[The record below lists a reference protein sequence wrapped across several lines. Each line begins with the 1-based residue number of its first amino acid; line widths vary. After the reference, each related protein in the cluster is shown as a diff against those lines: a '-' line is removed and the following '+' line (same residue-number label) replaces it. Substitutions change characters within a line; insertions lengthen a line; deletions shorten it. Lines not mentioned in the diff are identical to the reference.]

1 MTANPYPLG
10 LRLAG
15 RRVVVVGGG
24 AVATRRVPALLDA
37 GADVLLVSPELTPAL
52 RAHVDAGRLHWEPRR
67 FIPTDLDGAWLVQ
80 VAVDDRAAAAAVSAA
95 AAERRIFCV
104 RADDRAAATAWTPA
118 VTRHGPVTVA
128 VLGGGDPRR
137 AMTVRDAIRDLL
149 AARPPAPPTGPGYP
163 GAAAPAGGGGDA
175 RGVAAAGAGRVALV
189 GAGPGDPELI
199 TVKGWRL
206 LTGAD
211 VVVADRLVPGL
222 LLDEL
227 RPDVELV
234 DASKI
239 PYGPSRAQEEI
250 NRILVDRALAGKFVV
265 RLKGGDPYVFGR
277 GGEELLACA
286 EAGVP
291 VTVVPGVTSAI
302 AVPAVAGIPV
312 THRAVAHEFTV
323 VSGHVAPDSPGSLV
337 RWDALARLRGTLVI
351 LMGLKNLA
359 AITATLIAHGR
370 APSAPVAVVQEG
382 TTGSQRVLR
391 STLGAVAEEVV
402 AAGMRPPAV
411 VVVGDVV
418 DALASAGAAE
428 AVRGAHPAPG
438 AQA

>member
-1 MTANPYPLG
+1 MTGNPYPLG

-37 GADVLLVSPELTPAL
+37 GADVLLVAPELTPAL

-67 FIPTDLDGAWLVQ
+67 FVPDDLDGAWLVQ

-137 AMTVRDAIRDLL
+137 AMSVRDAVRDLL
-149 AARPPAPPTGPGYP
+149 AARAGQPNAEAGGAVPGRPSVPAPGESDTD
-163 GAAAPAGGGGDA
+163 AAQ
-175 RGVAAAGAGRVALV
+175 VGRVALV

-206 LTGAD
+206 LTEAD

-250 NRILVDRALAGKFVV
+250 NRILVDRARAGKVVV

-302 AVPAVAGIPV
+302 SVPAAAGVPV

-323 VSGHVAPDSPGSLV
+323 VSGHVAPDSPASLV
-337 RWDALARLRGTLVI
+337 RWESLAGLRGTLVI

-359 AITATLIAHGR
+359 AISATLVAHGR
-370 APSAPVAVVQEG
+370 PARTPAAVIQEG
-382 TTGSQRVLR
+382 TTSGQRTLR
-391 STLGAVAEEVV
+391 STLGTVADDV
-402 AAGMRPPAV
+402 AAAGLRPPAIV
-411 VVVGDVV
+411 VIGDVV
-418 DALASAGAAE
+418 GALDT
-428 AVRGAHPAPG
+428 
-438 AQA
+438 